1 MLFVDQNV
9 SNRTIT
15 EYINITENTNT
26 SIMIITFGHQQTDSM
41 SIELYVVTE
50 LTSAVKAVMT
60 YYK

>member
-1 MLFVDQNV
+1 MLLVDQNI

-15 EYINITENTNT
+15 ESINITENTNT
-26 SIMIITFGHQQTDSM
+26 SIMIITFGHQQTITT
-41 SIELYVVTE
+41 IESYLVTN